1 MRKSN
6 RGNVDPF
13 IVMDVMENARKAE
26 EKGEDIV
33 HMEVGQPGTPAP
45 IEAQRQLI
53 EKMKNDS
60 MGYTVALGI
69 PELRKRISQLYGDW
83 YNLDLNPDRIIITS
97 GSSAGFILS
106 FSSLFDAKDRV
117 GICSPGYPS
126 YRQILKAQDL
136 ETVLIE
142 TKFENNFQPFAS
154 DLKGLNL
161 SGVLIASPANPTGS
175 MLNYN
180 QLESLILSSL
190 EQDISFISDEIYHGI
205 EYEKKATTALQI
217 TNQCYV
223 INSFSKYFSMTGWR
237 VGWMVV
243 PEDHI
248 RQIERL
254 AQNMFICAPH
264 ASQIAALHALD
275 CEDELK
281 NNLDVYKENRKLMI
295 KGLKDSGFSK
305 ISSPDGAFY
314 IYADVSKFCN
324 DSLEFANRV
333 LKEAKVAITPGLD
346 FDSKRGNST
355 IRFSYA
361 RSTEDIIKG
370 LEKLNIFMKN
380 MFYKIKYKKSKIKL
394 YIIILLM
401 VIYIYSI
408 FIFSTGYI

>member
-180 QLESLILSSL
+180 QLASLILSSL
-190 EQDISFISDEIYHGI
+190 EQNISFISDEIYHGI

-346 FDSKRGNST
+346 FDTNRGNST

-380 MFYKIKYKKSKIKL
+380 NKYI
-394 YIIILLM
+394 
-401 VIYIYSI
+401 
-408 FIFSTGYI
+408 

>member
-190 EQDISFISDEIYHGI
+190 EQNISFISDEIYHGI
-205 EYEKKATTALQI
+205 EYESKAVSALEI
-217 TNQCYV
+217 TDDCYV

-237 VGWMVV
+237 VGWMIV
-243 PEDHI
+243 PEDHV
-248 RQIERL
+248 RQVEKVS
-254 AQNMFICAPH
+254 QNLFICPPH
-264 ASQIAALHALD
+264 ASQITALAALDAKEELD
-275 CEDELK
+275 Q
-281 NNLDVYKENRKLMI
+281 NVNVYKKNREILLEELPKA
-295 KGLKDSGFSK
+295 GFTTFSP
-305 ISSPDGAFY
+305 PDGAFY
-314 IYADVSKFCN
+314 IYVDISKFSN
-324 DSLEFANRV
+324 DSLSFCKKV
-333 LKEAKVAITPGLD
+333 LDEAGVAITPGLD
-346 FDSKRGNST
+346 FDQNRGSNT

-361 RSTEDIIKG
+361 RSTEDIIEGAKRI
-370 LEKLNIFMKN
+370 KKFMSSYN
-380 MFYKIKYKKSKIKL
+380 
-394 YIIILLM
+394 
-401 VIYIYSI
+401 
-408 FIFSTGYI
+408 